1 MGIGTCRLT
10 FVVGN
15 LMYVQVLHKYGT
27 HPSVERAGGMG
38 AEYTKIKIKTV
49 MNKFIVENSDRSHRK
64 PDKALLY
71 NGTY

>member
-1 MGIGTCRLT
+1 MERTRRWS
-10 FVVGN
+10 
-15 LMYVQVLHKYGT
+15 VQEGWAR
-27 HPSVERAGGMG
+27 S
-38 AEYTKIKIKTV
+38 TKIKIKTV

>member
-1 MGIGTCRLT
+1 
-10 FVVGN
+10 
-15 LMYVQVLHKYGT
+15 
-27 HPSVERAGGMG
+27 VERAGGMG

>member
-1 MGIGTCRLT
+1 MSRFYINMERTRRWS
-10 FVVGN
+10 
-15 LMYVQVLHKYGT
+15 VQEGWAR
-27 HPSVERAGGMG
+27 S
-38 AEYTKIKIKTV
+38 TKIKIKTV